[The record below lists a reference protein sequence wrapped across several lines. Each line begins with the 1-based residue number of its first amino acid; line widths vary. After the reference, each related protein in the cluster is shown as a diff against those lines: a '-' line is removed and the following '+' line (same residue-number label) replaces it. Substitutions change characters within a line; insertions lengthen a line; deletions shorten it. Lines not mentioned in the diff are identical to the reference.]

1 MRLSTRVWPSL
12 VDLGVLL
19 PQRALPWKRGPNPG
33 LGSRSRLAV
42 YVREHGLQ
50 LVDHW
55 SSLLRLVGRLH
66 STTGDPS
73 SVPSSQ
79 MGTAQ
84 RSLSMLWTSGLAKR
98 ASHLIQ
104 IRLSSPLYAH
114 DNFVSIPHLSL
125 IFPPRVL
132 RRPTDSLAP
141 RRGSKIPVR
150 RVIWVAPASF
160 CLVWGVSVEM
170 RPLPP
175 EVLSK

>member
-1 MRLSTRVWPSL
+1 VVTPCFAFHGLRRGPSLGFLLVLAMRLSTRVWPSL

-42 YVREHGLQ
+42 DVREHGLQ

-84 RSLSMLWTSGLAKR
+84 RSLSML
-98 ASHLIQ
+98 
-104 IRLSSPLYAH
+104 
-114 DNFVSIPHLSL
+114 
-125 IFPPRVL
+125 
-132 RRPTDSLAP
+132 
-141 RRGSKIPVR
+141 
-150 RVIWVAPASF
+150 
-160 CLVWGVSVEM
+160 
-170 RPLPP
+170 
-175 EVLSK
+175 

>member
-42 YVREHGLQ
+42 DVREHGLQ

-84 RSLSMLWTSGLAKR
+84 RSLSML
-98 ASHLIQ
+98 
-104 IRLSSPLYAH
+104 
-114 DNFVSIPHLSL
+114 
-125 IFPPRVL
+125 
-132 RRPTDSLAP
+132 
-141 RRGSKIPVR
+141 
-150 RVIWVAPASF
+150 
-160 CLVWGVSVEM
+160 
-170 RPLPP
+170 
-175 EVLSK
+175 

>member
-1 MRLSTRVWPSL
+1 MCIGLVGGIPCRVGGIDYEMTFLGGIPCRVFCGRLSTRVWPSL

-42 YVREHGLQ
+42 DVREHGLQ

-79 MGTAQ
+79 MG
-84 RSLSMLWTSGLAKR
+84 
-98 ASHLIQ
+98 
-104 IRLSSPLYAH
+104 RLCGHCQCCEHP
-114 DNFVSIPHLSL
+114 
-125 IFPPRVL
+125 
-132 RRPTDSLAP
+132 
-141 RRGSKIPVR
+141 G
-150 RVIWVAPASF
+150 
-160 CLVWGVSVEM
+160 
-170 RPLPP
+170 
-175 EVLSK
+175 